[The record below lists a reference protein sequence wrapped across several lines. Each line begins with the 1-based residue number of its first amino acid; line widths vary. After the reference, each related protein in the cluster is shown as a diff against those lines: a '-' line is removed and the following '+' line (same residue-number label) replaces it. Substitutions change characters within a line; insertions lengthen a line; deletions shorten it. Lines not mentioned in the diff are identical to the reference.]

1 MKKNLI
7 EAAADPRCPRRPP
20 RRQGSAQPR
29 EARGCRTPGRRIRR
43 AATSVE
49 RRGLSR
55 RGRMPG
61 IELPRRLCLAA
72 PVHAPCRGTPPPP
85 PSLAALLRRRR
96 PLRPAA
102 TAAAPLS
109 SDLGEKKKERKGRRE
124 EAEREEKA
132 VDTSH
137 LRAAC
142 GGHPRAL
149 ALTAPE
155 GS

>member
-1 MKKNLI
+1 MKKIKNLI

-20 RRQGSAQPR
+20 RRRGSAQPR

-49 RRGLSR
+49 RRGPSR

-72 PVHAPCRGTPPPP
+72 PVHAPCRAAPP